1 MPWHKERMQYGK
13 RDPKRMVVVL
23 TEGVLDIIGAYYM
36 IRYRG
41 GGGTEGNNNYEKCL
55 HTSSK

>member
-1 MPWHKERMQYGK
+1 
-13 RDPKRMVVVL
+13 MVVVL

-41 GGGTEGNNNYEKCL
+41 GGGTGGTEGNNNYKKCL